1 MSALQL
7 TITTAGRNALVNAAN
22 TGTLPLTIDRVVLGS
37 GMYEPDEQQVAL
49 HFPIK
54 PITAFGGNQVADDTI
69 HITITDDSADSYVLG
84 EIGLYAGNVLFG
96 IYSQPTAILEK
107 GASQL
112 VLLSADIQFTSLPAG
127 SVTVGDTQFAYPKA
141 TETRLGVIEIATA
154 EEVATGTDHERA
166 VTPKTLATQ
175 LLTRLG
181 KTEAAVSAAKWT
193 TSRKLTL
200 TGDVSGYASWDGSSD
215 ISLDVT
221 VADNSHAHTIANV
234 TGLQTA
240 LDAKLAL
247 TGNAASASK
256 LATARTIA
264 LAGAATGTAT
274 AFDGSANISISV
286 TGLDATKMSGVLP
299 DANLSG
305 TYTGVNI
312 TGNAATASTLQ
323 TARAI
328 NGVSFNGAGN
338 ITVEPYVELDTT
350 TNASRYLTFVD
361 SSAGGYSRLNL
372 DTALSYNPSTKML
385 GASVTGNAATAT
397 KLATARTI
405 TLAGNATGSASF
417 DGSANITLTVD
428 VADDSHAHIIGNVD
442 GLQAALDAKLAAT
455 ANAVSASKWAT
466 ARTIS
471 LSGGATGSFT
481 IDGSANAAMVV
492 TVVPTGHAHNLASI
506 TDSPYKEGVDAAT
519 TAALTVTATTTTLT
533 NAGTMAALVID
544 GVTLAVG
551 QRVLIKDQA
560 NAAQNGI
567 YSVTNI
573 GSTTVNWV
581 LTRAADAD
589 TSAEIAGAVITV
601 DSGTTNGAGLFSND
615 FKKTSTLGTTAMN
628 WRSILD
634 TGNISSLH
642 HASGVAAGTYRAVT
656 VNAQGHVTAGT
667 NPTTLAG
674 YGITDAL
681 AATGNAVSASKWAT
695 ARTITLAGDAT
706 GAVSLDGSANVTL
719 TVAVADDSHAHTIA
733 NVDGLQTALDAK
745 LAATANAVSA
755 SKWAAA
761 RTITLAG
768 DATGSVSLDG
778 SANVTLTVAV
788 ADDSHAHLIGNVD
801 GLQAALDAKVATA
814 SYSTKSLSSTGYQK
828 LPSGLIIQWGSISI
842 AAESS
847 ATVTLPLTFPNS
859 FLQGFAGAILDASI
873 TSAVASAYV
882 SPLTTSTILV
892 SNDGYGSSTTKTIA
906 WFVIGY

>member
-22 TGTLPLTIDRVVLGS
+22 TGTLPLIIDRVVLGS
-37 GMYEPDEQQVAL
+37 GMYEPNEQQVAL
-49 HFPIK
+49 HYPIK
-54 PITAFGGNQVADDTI
+54 PITTFGGSEVADDTI

-96 IYSQPTAILEK
+96 IYAQPTAILEK

-141 TETRLGVIEIATA
+141 TETRVGVIEIATA
-154 EEVATGTDHERA
+154 EEVAAGADPERA
-166 VTPKTLATQ
+166 VTPKTLAPQ

-200 TGDVSGYASWDGSSD
+200 TGDVSGYASWDGSGD

-221 VADNSHAHTIANV
+221 VADNSHAHTIVNV

-264 LAGAATGTAT
+264 LSGGATGVAT
-274 AFDGSANISISV
+274 SFDGTANISISV
-286 TGLDATKMSGVLP
+286 TGLDATKMTGVLP

-350 TNASRYLTFVD
+350 TNASRYLTFID
-361 SSAGGYSRLNL
+361 GSAGGYSRLNL
-372 DTALSYNPSTKML
+372 DTALSYNPSTKLL

-428 VADDSHAHIIGNVD
+428 VADNSHAHSIANVS
-442 GLQAALDAKLAAT
+442 GLQTALDAKLAAT

-481 IDGSANAAMVV
+481 IDGSANAALVV

-506 TDSPYKEGVDAAT
+506 TDCPYKEGVDAAT

-533 NAGTMAALVID
+533 NAGTMAPLVID

-551 QRVLIKDQA
+551 QRVLVKDQA
-560 NAAQNGI
+560 TAAQNGI

-573 GSTTVNWV
+573 GSTTVKWV

-615 FKKTSTLGTTAMN
+615 FKKTSTLGSTAMN

-642 HASGVAAGTYRAVT
+642 HASGVAAGTYRSVT
-656 VNAQGHVTAGT
+656 VNTQGHVTAGT

-681 AATGNAVSASKWAT
+681 LSNGNAVSAT
-695 ARTITLAGDAT
+695 
-706 GAVSLDGSANVTL
+706 
-719 TVAVADDSHAHTIA
+719 
-733 NVDGLQTALDAK
+733 K
-745 LAATANAVSA
+745 L
-755 SKWAAA
+755 AAA
-761 RTITLAG
+761 RTIALSGA
-768 DATGSVSLDG
+768 ATGTATAFDG
-778 SANVTLTVAV
+778 SANIAISVTSLAATSLSGIVPDANLSGTYTGVSITGNAATATKLAAAKGIYLSGDVSGYVSFDGSNSVYITTTLTPGERIITLF
-788 ADDSHAHLIGNVD
+788 SG
-801 GLQAALDAKVATA
+801 A
-814 SYSTKSLSSTGYQK
+814 S
-828 LPSGLIIQWGSISI
+828 
-842 AAESS
+842 SS
-847 ATVTLPLTFPNS
+847 ATVTLPAAALAANS
-859 FLQGFAGAILDASI
+859 LLKVCILDNTSMAVGELPIALMMAYPSGYSLSI
-873 TSAVASAYV
+873 DYGDSADFICAWTYNSSTGTLTMTTTQRGNIIRIYAYV
-882 SPLTTSTILV
+882 
-892 SNDGYGSSTTKTIA
+892 
-906 WFVIGY
+906 

>member
-7 TITTAGRNALVNAAN
+7 TITAAGRNALVNAAN
-22 TGTLPLTIDRVVLGS
+22 TGTLPLIIDRVVLGS
-37 GMYEPDEQQVAL
+37 GMYVPDQQQVAL
-49 HFPIK
+49 HMPIK
-54 PITAFGGNQVADDTI
+54 PITAFGGTEVADDII
-69 HITITDDSADSYVLG
+69 HITITDDSSDNYVLG

-154 EEVATGTDHERA
+154 EEVAAGTDPERA
-166 VTPKTLATQ
+166 VTPKTLAPQ

-200 TGDVSGYASWDGSSD
+200 TGDVSGYASWDGSGD

-221 VADNSHAHTIANV
+221 VSDNSHAHTIANV

-240 LDAKLAL
+240 LDAKLTL

-264 LAGAATGTAT
+264 LSGGATGTAT
-274 AFDGSANISISV
+274 SFDGTANISISV
-286 TGLDATKMSGVLP
+286 TGLDATKMNGVLP

-305 TYTGVNI
+305 TYTGVSI

-361 SSAGGYSRLNL
+361 GSAGGYSRLNL
-372 DTALSYNPSTKML
+372 DTALSYNPSTKQL

-397 KLATARTI
+397 KLAAARTI

-428 VADDSHAHIIGNVD
+428 VADNSHAHSIANVS
-442 GLQAALDAKLAAT
+442 GLQTALDAKLAAT

-471 LSGGATGSFT
+471 LSGGATGSFS
-481 IDGSANAAMVV
+481 IDGSANAALVV
-492 TVVPTGHAHNLASI
+492 TVVPTGHAHNLATI
-506 TDSPYKEGVDAAT
+506 TDSPYKEAADAAT

-533 NAGTMAALVID
+533 NATTMAALVID
-544 GVTLAVG
+544 GVTMAVG
-551 QRVLIKDQA
+551 QRLLVKNQSS
-560 NAAQNGI
+560 AAQNGI
-567 YSVTNI
+567 YTVTSA
-573 GSTTVNWV
+573 GSTTANWV
-581 LTRAADAD
+581 LTRAVGSD

-601 DSGTTNGAGLFSND
+601 DSGAINGACLFSND
-615 FKKTSTLGTTAMN
+615 FKKTSTLGSTAMN

-642 HASGVAAGTYRAVT
+642 HASGVAAGTYRSVT
-656 VNAQGHVTAGT
+656 VNTQGHVTAGT

-681 AATGNAVSASKWAT
+681 LSNGNAVSAT
-695 ARTITLAGDAT
+695 
-706 GAVSLDGSANVTL
+706 
-719 TVAVADDSHAHTIA
+719 
-733 NVDGLQTALDAK
+733 K
-745 LAATANAVSA
+745 L
-755 SKWAAA
+755 AAA
-761 RTITLAG
+761 RTIALSGA
-768 DATGSVSLDG
+768 ATGTATAFDG
-778 SANVTLTVAV
+778 SANIAISVTSLAATSLSGIVPDANLSGTYTGVSITGNAATATKLAAAKGIYLSGDVSGYVSFDGSNSVYITTTLTPGERIITLF
-788 ADDSHAHLIGNVD
+788 SG
-801 GLQAALDAKVATA
+801 A
-814 SYSTKSLSSTGYQK
+814 S
-828 LPSGLIIQWGSISI
+828 
-842 AAESS
+842 SS
-847 ATVTLPLTFPNS
+847 ATVTLPAAALAANS
-859 FLQGFAGAILDASI
+859 LLKVCILDNTSMAVGELPIALMMAYPSGYSLSI
-873 TSAVASAYV
+873 DYGDSADFICAWTYNSSTGTLTMTTTQRGNIIRIYAYV
-882 SPLTTSTILV
+882 
-892 SNDGYGSSTTKTIA
+892 
-906 WFVIGY
+906 